1 MHANQDAILRRLTI
15 VRGQVEGLIHM
26 VEEDR
31 YCIDVST
38 QLMAASQALRSI
50 NRDVLS
56 EHLTHCMITSA
67 ESGDRNEIEQKL
79 KEMDEVIQTLS
90 R

>member
-1 MHANQDAILRRLTI
+1 MHANQDAILRRLKI

-56 EHLTHCMITSA
+56 EHLPQSA
-67 ESGDRNEIEQKL
+67 NPYSAVASISCESRE
-79 KEMDEVIQTLS
+79 
-90 R
+90 

>member
-1 MHANQDAILRRLTI
+1 MHADHDNILRRLKI

-31 YCIDVST
+31 YCIDIST
-38 QLMAASQALRSI
+38 QCMAASQALRSI

-56 EHLTHCMITSA
+56 AHMTQCMIESA
-67 ESGDRNEIEQKL
+67 ESDSREEIELKL
-79 KEMDEVIQTLS
+79 REMNEVIQTLS
-90 R
+90 K